1 MDQAGLSPHESE
13 EAQVTLQ
20 ELLQTLVNKRGS
32 DLHVR
37 SGGPAYIRVDG
48 ELSQVSADAIAAAD
62 VEQMLIQVASE
73 RAKKLYQERGECD
86 FSFQAG
92 EVARFRVNAYR
103 QRAKLC
109 LAMRYISTVIPTLQD
124 LRLPAATLKKIADNS
139 RGLVLVT
146 GITGAGKSSTLAAM
160 MDYINENRAEH
171 ILTIEDPIEFVHK
184 DKKGVVTQREI
195 GEDTVAYAEGLKM
208 AMRQDPDV
216 ILIGEMRDA
225 ETTSAAITAA
235 LTGHLVFATLHTI
248 DAIQT
253 IARVVDLYP
262 PHQQTLVRV
271 QLAECLKAIVS
282 QRLLAGSKGGR
293 VPAVEILINTP
304 HVRKQIE
311 ESKSQEIL
319 AALTKGQFYGMQT
332 FNQSL
337 VKLFKDG
344 LASETEVLSAA
355 TSPDDLKLALRGIE
369 QEIKPA

>member
-1 MDQAGLSPHESE
+1 M
-13 EAQVTLQ
+13 TLQ

-37 SGGPAYIRVDG
+37 SGGPAYVRVDG
-48 ELSQVSADAIAAAD
+48 ELSQVSADAIPAVE
-62 VEQMLIQVASE
+62 VEQMLMQVASE
-73 RAKKLYQERGECD
+73 RAKKIYQARGECD

-92 EVARFRVNAYR
+92 DVARFRVNAYR
-103 QRAKLC
+103 QRTKLC
-109 LAMRYISTVIPTLQD
+109 LALRYISTQIPSLQD
-124 LRLPAATLKKIADNS
+124 LRLPVATLKKIADNS

-160 MDYINENRAEH
+160 MDYINETRAEH

-184 DKKGVVTQREI
+184 DKKAVVTQREI
-195 GEDTVAYAEGLKM
+195 GEDTQTYADGLKM

-262 PHQQTLVRV
+262 PHQQALVRV

-332 FNQSL
+332 LRRDEPRRPEAGVAGHRAGDQAGLTADFPEESTCSL
-337 VKLFKDG
+337 KD
-344 LASETEVLSAA
+344 T
-355 TSPDDLKLALRGIE
+355 
-369 QEIKPA
+369 

>member
-1 MDQAGLSPHESE
+1 
-13 EAQVTLQ
+13 VTLQ

-37 SGGPAYIRVDG
+37 SGGPAYVRVDG
-48 ELSQVSADAIAAAD
+48 ELSQVSADAIPAVE
-62 VEQMLIQVASE
+62 VEQMLMQVASE
-73 RAKKLYQERGECD
+73 RAKKIYQARGECD

-92 EVARFRVNAYR
+92 DVARFRVNAYR
-103 QRAKLC
+103 QRTKLC
-109 LAMRYISTVIPTLQD
+109 LALRYISTQIPSLQD
-124 LRLPAATLKKIADNS
+124 LRLPVATLKKIADNS

-160 MDYINENRAEH
+160 MDYINETRAEH

-184 DKKGVVTQREI
+184 DKKAVVTQREI
-195 GEDTVAYAEGLKM
+195 GEDTQTYADGLKM

-262 PHQQTLVRV
+262 PHQQALVRV

-344 LASETEVLSAA
+344 LATETEVLSAA

>member
-1 MDQAGLSPHESE
+1 M
-13 EAQVTLQ
+13 TFQ
-20 ELLQTLVNKRGS
+20 ELLQILVNKRGS

-37 SGGPAYIRVDG
+37 SGGPAYVRVDG
-48 ELSQVSADAIAAAD
+48 ELIPVSPDALAPAE
-62 VEQMLIQVASE
+62 VEAMLMQVASP
-73 RAKKLYQERGECD
+73 RAKKLYEDRGECD

-103 QRAKLC
+103 QRQKLC
-109 LAMRYISTVIPTLQD
+109 LSVRYIATQIPTLQD
-124 LRLPAATLKKIADNS
+124 LRLPVATLKKIAENN

-146 GITGAGKSSTLAAM
+146 GITGSGKSSTLAAM
-160 MDYINENRAEH
+160 IDYVNDNRAEH
-171 ILTIEDPIEFVHK
+171 VLTIEDPIEFVHR
-184 DKKGVVTQREI
+184 DKKAIVTQREI
-195 GEDTVAYAEGLKM
+195 GEDTQTYADGLKM

-216 ILIGEMRDA
+216 IMIGEMRDL

-248 DAIQT
+248 DAVQT

-262 PHQQTLVRV
+262 PHQQPLVRI
-271 QLAECLKAIVS
+271 QLAESLRAIVS
-282 QRLLAGSKGGR
+282 QRLLQSTKGGR

-311 ESKSQEIL
+311 DNKSQEIVQ
-319 AALTKGQFYGMQT
+319 ALQKGQFYGMLT

-337 VKLFKDG
+337 VKLFRDG
-344 LASETEVLSAA
+344 LATEAEVLAA
-355 TSPDDLKLALRGIE
+355 ASSPDDLKLALRGIE

>member
-1 MDQAGLSPHESE
+1 M
-13 EAQVTLQ
+13 TLQ
-20 ELLQTLVNKRGS
+20 ELLQTLVNKHGS

-37 SGGPAYIRVDG
+37 SGGPAYVRIDG
-48 ELSQVSADAIAAAD
+48 ELSQVSPAPLTQPEIEAMLAQIAP
-62 VEQMLIQVASE
+62 E
-73 RAKKLYQERGECD
+73 RAKRMYAEKGECD

-103 QRAKLC
+103 QRQKLC
-109 LAMRYISTVIPTLQD
+109 LAIRFISTQIPTLSE
-124 LRLPAATLKKIADNS
+124 LRLPVATMRKIADNN

-160 MDYINENRAEH
+160 IDYINDNRAEH
-171 ILTIEDPIEFVHK
+171 VLTIEDPIEFVHK
-184 DKKGVVTQREI
+184 DKKAIVTQREI
-195 GEDTVAYAEGLKM
+195 GEDTANYADGLKM

-248 DAIQT
+248 DAVQT
-253 IARVVDLYP
+253 ISRVVDLYP
-262 PHQQTLVRV
+262 PHQQALVRM
-271 QLAECLKAIVS
+271 QFAECLRAIVS
-282 QRLLAGSKGGR
+282 QRLLVSTKGGR

-311 ESKSQEIL
+311 EGKAMEVVQ
-319 AALTKGQFYGMQT
+319 ALTKGQFYGMQT

-355 TSPDDLKLALRGIE
+355 SSPDDLKLALRGIE
-369 QEIKPA
+369 QEIK

>member
-1 MDQAGLSPHESE
+1 M
-13 EAQVTLQ
+13 TLQ
-20 ELLQTLVNKRGS
+20 ELLQTLVNKHGS
-32 DLHVR
+32 DLHLR

-48 ELSQVSADAIAAAD
+48 ELEPVSPTPLSQPEIEA
-62 VEQMLIQVASE
+62 MLAQVAPE
-73 RAKKLYQERGECD
+73 RAKRLYAEKGECD

-92 EVARFRVNAYR
+92 DVARFRVNAFR
-103 QRAKLC
+103 QRQKLS
-109 LAMRYISTVIPTLQD
+109 LAIRFISTQIPSLAE
-124 LRLPAATLKKIADNS
+124 LRLPVATMRKIADNN

-160 MDYINENRAEH
+160 IDYINEARAEH

-184 DKKGVVTQREI
+184 DKKAIVTQREI
-195 GEDTVAYAEGLKM
+195 GEDTASYADGLKM

-216 ILIGEMRDA
+216 ILIGEMRDQ

-248 DAIQT
+248 DAVQT
-253 IARVVDLYP
+253 ISRVVDLYP
-262 PHQQTLVRV
+262 PHQQELART
-271 QLAECLKAIVS
+271 QFAECLRAIVS
-282 QRLLAGSKGGR
+282 QRLLVSTKGGR

-311 ESKSQEIL
+311 ENKTLEVVQ
-319 AALTKGQFYGMQT
+319 ALTKGQFYGMQT

-344 LASETEVLSAA
+344 LASETEVLAA
-355 TSPDDLKLALRGIE
+355 ASSPDDLKLALRGIE
-369 QEIKPA
+369 QEIKAG